1 MEISDRRSREL
12 IAVMLFILGSGMTL
26 LGQEPSATPLETPST
41 AASLAPMVSPT
52 PVPVFSPSA
61 TPAPV
66 RNVRISF
73 LPPPLEGTISL
84 GIYNEWDQLVRVLH
98 QEADLDE
105 FTVGEDALSTKWDG
119 RDDYGQAV
127 APGKYQARGF
137 VVANLKTERINS
149 SPPGSIDFNANASVP
164 VKLMANPL
172 ANDERPTIQLG
183 VGFDDENSFLKTAD
197 GLPVYTIANKP
208 NVRRATMAK
217 AGDKAI
223 DIWED
228 DGARIE
234 QIRISNVDKM
244 MAFDCGDFEVK

>member
-1 MEISDRRSREL
+1 MEISDRSSREL
-12 IAVMLFILGSGMTL
+12 IAVMLFLFASCMTL
-26 LGQEPSATPLETPST
+26 LGQEPSVTPLGAPSPALSLGPTVSATATP
-41 AASLAPMVSPT
+41 A
-52 PVPVFSPSA
+52 FSPSV

-84 GIYNEWDQLVRVLH
+84 GIYNEWDQLVRILH

-137 VVANLKTERINS
+137 VVANLKTERING
-149 SPPGSIDFNANASVP
+149 SPPASIDANGNASVP

-172 ANDERPTIQLG
+172 ANDERPTIQLS

-208 NVRRATMAK
+208 NVRRATLAK
-217 AGDKAI
+217 AGEKAL
-223 DIWED
+223 DVWED
-228 DGARIE
+228 DGAKIE